1 MKNLKCKRSFFY
13 SLIIFISIDFIK
25 TKLLNRTS
33 ASNVII
39 GIVPIVD
46 RDEIEDGSSE
56 G

>member
-1 MKNLKCKRSFFY
+1 MQTYCRHFFVSFNR
-13 SLIIFISIDFIK
+13 IDFIK
-25 TKLLNRTS
+25 TKLLNRTNP
-33 ASNVII
+33 SNVII